1 VNFLLRA
8 WLYVSRK
15 RGKSLL
21 LFLIFLLVAT
31 LALTGISVKTASGK
45 ATAEL
50 RKSLGGGFVVT
61 QNTSD
66 QSKYVQKDM
75 GNGTTATQ
83 YQGEMLTRSIAE
95 KIAKVPGVK
104 YYNAEVDGPAELKN
118 TNGDYLTL
126 KGIQGSYFANDDSMN
141 HQCNIYGYTETK
153 YTDLFTGGSLTLT
166 EGRHITSNDKNT
178 VMIHK
183 ELAEKNHL
191 KLGDKIVVTMSPTI
205 TGGNANAKNLKE
217 EVTIVGIFDS
227 KADQQVSTYGLPG
240 ELLQNSVVMDAD
252 TALKLYTWSS
262 SGYDK
267 VHYTVNDPSQLE
279 SIVDQA
285 KQLKTVDWNSF
296 NIALDDTT
304 YQAAA
309 ESLKNMNKLIV
320 ILIVVIVIICVAVLS
335 LLLTMWTKS
344 RIRESGILLSIGIGK
359 AKIILQH
366 ITEVAMIAVL
376 AFGISYFSSAVVAQ
390 RIGGAMLNAYS
401 SKGSTSN
408 TTGGQNTGGGFV
420 YNALPQTQ
428 ADTSQLVKLD
438 VNVDPASLLW
448 IFGIGGAMV
457 VASVLA
463 SSIQILRVK
472 PKELLT
478 KMS

>member
-320 ILIVVIVIICVAVLS
+320 VLIVVIVIICVAVLS
-335 LLLTMWTKS
+335 LLLTMWTK
-344 RIRESGILLSIGIGK
+344 E
-359 AKIILQH
+359 
-366 ITEVAMIAVL
+366 
-376 AFGISYFSSAVVAQ
+376 
-390 RIGGAMLNAYS
+390 
-401 SKGSTSN
+401 
-408 TTGGQNTGGGFV
+408 
-420 YNALPQTQ
+420 PC
-428 ADTSQLVKLD
+428 
-438 VNVDPASLLW
+438 P
-448 IFGIGGAMV
+448 
-457 VASVLA
+457 
-463 SSIQILRVK
+463 
-472 PKELLT
+472 
-478 KMS
+478 